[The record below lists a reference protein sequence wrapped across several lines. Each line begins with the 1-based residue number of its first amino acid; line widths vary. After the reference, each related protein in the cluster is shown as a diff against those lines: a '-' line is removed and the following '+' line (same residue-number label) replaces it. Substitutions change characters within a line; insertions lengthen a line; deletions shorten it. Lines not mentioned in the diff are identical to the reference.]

1 MDNSCQSESVE
12 EKMEIKQKL
21 AAPCGLYCGACGIYF
36 AHKTNNTK
44 LKERLTSVYGVT
56 VDEMQCEGCLS
67 DKQIAQSL

>member
-1 MDNSCQSESVE
+1 VDNSCQSESVE
-12 EKMEIKQKL
+12 EKMEIKKKL

-67 DKQIAQSL
+67 DKQIA